1 MQMLQS
7 QKLAQRPNGSAI
19 SQPLQYGEALADAL
33 LCYARNNERF
43 AHTLLKLLKRLPSS
57 NQAYPP
63 LAAREGIQILIPS
76 EAHAATRR
84 AEWLISRI
92 VENSIPGAQKAL
104 AMLTAYAAEKP
115 AEDSKQLIIGIVGFA
130 IPGIT
135 LGYWDKK
142 ERMLIIVRRDLAD
155 NATFDVSRSV
165 TQASIGVLQRAFE
178 MAGGDARKLEPEIAD
193 WFFGERG
200 ITFCA
205 ADPAELSHIVYEV
218 QSLDI
223 IHSVME
229 KEAKPAVVAISPV
242 INRSCE
248 RMRWKVKQLTS

>member
-1 MQMLQS
+1 MPVFQGQALE
-7 QKLAQRPNGSAI
+7 QRPNGSAV

-33 LCYARNNERF
+33 ICYAQSNERF

-57 NQAYPP
+57 HQAYAR
-63 LAAREGIQILIPS
+63 LEAREGIQILIPS
-76 EAHAATRR
+76 DVRAAARR

-92 VENSIPGAQKAL
+92 VENSIPGAQQAL

-142 ERMLIIVRRDLAD
+142 ERMLIIVRQDLSD

-178 MAGGDARKLEPEIAD
+178 MAGGDTRKLEPEIAD
-193 WFFGERG
+193 WFFGERAM
-200 ITFCA
+200 TFCA
-205 ADPAELSHIVYEV
+205 ADPAELSRIVHEL

-229 KEAKPAVVAISPV
+229 KEAKPAIVAVSPV
-242 INRSCE
+242 INRTSE
-248 RMRWKVKQLTS
+248 RMRWKVKLLTS